1 MDEVPPESP
10 PTRPRGLTEPLL
22 RYLEARGILLTIEA
36 QEALQQVLRVLL
48 FAGIAAA
55 AAFMGWVLLT
65 AALVHLLMAAGGWSW
80 VTAVT
85 VLGVAH
91 VALALAFLFAVR
103 HRVVGLRFFKETI
116 NEFKK
121 DREWLTR
128 QTHKH

>member
-1 MDEVPPESP
+1 MDEAPPESL
-10 PTRPRGLTEPLL
+10 PTRSRGLTEPLL
-22 RYLEARGILLTIEA
+22 SYLEARGILLTIEA
-36 QEALQQVLRVLL
+36 QEALQHVLRVLL

-65 AALVHLLMAAGGWSW
+65 AALVHVLMASAGWSS
-80 VTAVT
+80 VKAVT

-91 VALALAFLFAVR
+91 VALAIACVLVVR
-103 HRVVGLRFFKETI
+103 HRVGGLRFFQETI

-121 DREWLTR
+121 DRQWLAS

>member
-1 MDEVPPESP
+1 M
-10 PTRPRGLTEPLL
+10 EPLL

-65 AALVHLLMAAGGWSW
+65 AALVHVLMAAGGWSW
-80 VTAVT
+80 VKAVT

-91 VALALAFLFAVR
+91 VALAIACLFVVR
-103 HRVVGLRFFKETI
+103 QRVGGLQFFRETI

-121 DREWLTR
+121 DRQWLAS

>member
-1 MDEVPPESP
+1 MDEAPPESP

-48 FAGIAAA
+48 FVGVAAA

-65 AALVHLLMAAGGWSW
+65 AALVHVLMAAAGWSW
-80 VTAVT
+80 FRAVT
-85 VLGVAH
+85 VLGIAH
-91 VALALAFLFAVR
+91 VALAIAFVLAVR
-103 HRVVGLRFFKETI
+103 QRVGGLRFFKETL

-121 DREWLTR
+121 DRVWLAS